1 VANRHR
7 PRHRPRQPHP
17 PKVLVSQFLRLAASR
32 PQPASRHPLTLV
44 HLRLHKLSTLV
55 NNPLL
60 LGTLLLLLG
69 TLLLLLDIPHHKLL
83 LKAHI
88 KHQVQWQGQARLSIL
103 LQLMVDMAR
112 NRVILACIRVVGIS
126 HRRLLV
132 ISNLQVPIQVV
143 VINIHL
149 QLVPYIQA
157 MVTLKPHIK
166 HQVQW
171 QGQAPLSM
179 VDMVR
184 NRVILASQAV
194 DISNLQVPYIQVV
207 DISHHLLLVTN
218 NLQLVELLRNLHVH
232 QMCHPVITSTHPQ
245 LVRPQLAM
253 TSYHLLRS
261 IHPFHRVVNQA
272 VNQAVNRVHGIP
284 ILHQIMLE
292 QHLHPS

>member
-1 VANRHR
+1 
-7 PRHRPRQPHP
+7 
-17 PKVLVSQFLRLAASR
+17 
-32 PQPASRHPLTLV
+32 V
-44 HLRLHKLSTLV
+44 HIRLHKLFTLV

-60 LGTLLLLLG
+60 LGTR
-69 TLLLLLDIPHHKLL
+69 LLLLDIPHRKLL
-83 LKAHI
+83 LKALI

-149 QLVPYIQA
+149 QL
-157 MVTLKPHIK
+157 
-166 HQVQW
+166 
-171 QGQAPLSM
+171 
-179 VDMVR
+179 
-184 NRVILASQAV
+184 
-194 DISNLQVPYIQVV
+194 VPYIQVV

>member
-32 PQPASRHPLTLV
+32 PQPASRHQLTLV
-44 HLRLHKLSTLV
+44 HIRLHKLFTLV

-60 LGTLLLLLG
+60 LGTR
-69 TLLLLLDIPHHKLL
+69 LLLLDIPHRKLL
-83 LKAHI
+83 LKALI

-126 HRRLLV
+126 HHRLLV

-166 HQVQW
+166 HQVQ
-171 QGQAPLSM
+171 
-179 VDMVR
+179 
-184 NRVILASQAV
+184 
-194 DISNLQVPYIQVV
+194 VPYIQVV
-207 DISHHLLLVTN
+207 DISHNLLLVTN
-218 NLQLVELLRNLHVH
+218 NLQLVELLRNLLVH
-232 QMCHPVITSTHPQ
+232 QMCHPVITSPNLQ

-272 VNQAVNRVHGIP
+272 VSRVHGIP